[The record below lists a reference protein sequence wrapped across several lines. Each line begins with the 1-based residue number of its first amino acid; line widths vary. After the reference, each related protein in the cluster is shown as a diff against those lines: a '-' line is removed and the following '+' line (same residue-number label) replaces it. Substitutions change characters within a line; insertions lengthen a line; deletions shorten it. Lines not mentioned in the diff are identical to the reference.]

1 MDKLQRYRQIVQEI
15 LADQAHPYTHSNDVD
30 TQIICDTENDHYQL
44 SYIGWEGQQR
54 IFGVVLHF
62 DIKDEKIWIQYN
74 GTEFP
79 VAQLLIEK
87 GVPKSDIV
95 IGFHSPFKR
104 QFSGYAI
111 A

>member
-15 LADQAHPYTHSNDVD
+15 LASQAHPYTHSDDVD
-30 TQIICDTENDHYQL
+30 TQIIRDTNNDHYQL
-44 SYIGWEGQQR
+44 CYIGWEGQQR
-54 IFGVVLHF
+54 VFGVVLHF
-62 DIKDEKIWIQYN
+62 DIKKEKIWIQYN
-74 GTEFP
+74 GTELP
-79 VAQLLIEK
+79 IAQLLAER
-87 GVPKSDIV
+87 GVPNSDIV